1 MHIQSLSTDFYP
13 FVMDPMTYKS
23 SLFYTIQGKP
33 LKFEHRW
40 FKMECNEQYTQQIK
54 SLEGTKS
61 STGDF
66 LPNKDTNFYT
76 IPNETG
82 IFIGFNKSSEKKI
95 EKKNVVMSKKIM
107 VKMTTMTNISILHA
121 LKIKDMLP
129 TKNHKWCVC
138 QGFQRNVMYHFA

>member
-1 MHIQSLSTDFYP
+1 MNSIHNRLN
-13 FVMDPMTYKS
+13 
-23 SLFYTIQGKP
+23 L
-33 LKFEHRW
+33 LKAL
-40 FKMECNEQYTQQIK
+40 NLQPVI
-54 SLEGTKS
+54 
-61 STGDF
+61 F

-76 IPNETG
+76 IPNETD

-138 QGFQRNVMYHFA
+138 QGF

>member
-33 LKFEHRW
+33 LK
-40 FKMECNEQYTQQIK
+40 
-54 SLEGTKS
+54 L
-61 STGDF
+61 STGGLRWNVMNSIHNRLNLLKALNLQPVIF

-76 IPNETG
+76 IPNETD

-138 QGFQRNVMYHFA
+138 QGF